1 MPVKKQSDEIT
12 SDIEAIRT
20 ELALI
25 GQRADASDE
34 EIQRGQDLMA
44 ELDEKEEAHKVA
56 LKREDN
62 LDNILRASR
71 KPNRVDQAFPGGPG
85 SRRSAEFMQR
95 VDPYTEDT
103 YEELKRSLYNGGAE
117 RASFDTVEMMSR
129 AKAAV
134 DQTPKELFFSE
145 KHRDQAAERL
155 DHLLNLDN
163 IHAPLISRHIL
174 LTGSEDYRQA
184 FREYVQSVGQYTPD
198 ILRTAMSLTSG
209 NGGYLV
215 PVFLDP
221 TIILTNAGIVGP
233 IRSIAT
239 VKTIAT
245 KEWDGVTSAGISASW
260 TAEGT
265 ETADATPTFT
275 APTITPKKADAWVF
289 GSYEVFQDSGF
300 ASELGRLLADAKVRH
315 EEAAFATANTGATR
329 PRGVVAAVAAVT
341 NSIVTSA
348 TTNAFVV
355 GDVYNTADAVNPR
368 QEGPLNWIAHRRIF
382 SKIRQFD
389 TSGGGGFWANLGM
402 AMPPQLLGAA
412 AYECSTMTSVV
423 STGANILL
431 AGDFSQYYIVD
442 RVGMSVIYDP
452 VVRSTGNNRPTGQAG
467 WYAFWRVGA
476 DVVNADAFRLLQ
488 LNQVAAATALG

>member
-1 MPVKKQSDEIT
+1 MAVKKHSDELNGEM
-12 SDIEAIRT
+12 EAIRA

-25 GQRADASDE
+25 GQNPDAGEDE
-34 EIQRGQDLMA
+34 IKRGDSLL
-44 ELDEKEEAHKVA
+44 EDLDEKEKSYKEA
-56 LKREDN
+56 LEREEK
-62 LDNILRASR
+62 LDTILRASR
-71 KPNRVDQAFPGGPG
+71 KPGRIVERIGTGPG
-85 SRRSAEFMQR
+85 TGPQVMRR

-117 RASFDTVEMMSR
+117 RASFDTESIISR
-129 AKAAV
+129 AKAAS
-134 DQTPKELFFSE
+134 DSTPKELF
-145 KHRDQAAERL
+145 HTDIQRDQAAERL
-155 DHLLNLDN
+155 HHLLDLDN
-163 IHAPLISRHIL
+163 VHAPLIARHIL
-174 LTGSEDYRQA
+174 LTGSEPYRQA
-184 FREYVQSVGQYTPD
+184 FREYVQSVGQYSSD
-198 ILRTAMSLTSG
+198 LLRTAMSLTAG
-209 NGGYLV
+209 NGGVLV

-221 TIILTNAGIVGP
+221 TIILTNAGITGP
-233 IRSIAT
+233 IRSVST

-260 TAEGT
+260 TAEGV
-265 ETADATPTFT
+265 ETADATPTYT

-300 ASELGRLLADAKVRH
+300 AAELGGLLADAKVRH

-329 PRGVVAAVAAVT
+329 PRGVVAAVQAVT
-341 NSIVTSA
+341 ASIVTSA
-348 TTNAFVV
+348 TTNAFVI
-355 GDVYNTADAVNPR
+355 GDVYNTSDAVNSR
-368 QEGPLNWIAHRRIF
+368 QESRMAWLAHKKIF
-382 SKIRQFD
+382 SKVRQFD

-402 AMPPQLLGAA
+402 GLPPQLLGAA
-412 AYECSTMTSVV
+412 AYSCSSMTSVV

-452 VVRSTGNNRPTGQAG
+452 VIRSTGNNRPTGQSG

>member
-1 MPVKKQSDEIT
+1 MGKKQSEALAEDMEIIRAEINQIGEADEPSDEDVT
-12 SDIEAIRT
+12 RAAELADELKKKDIERKKAIGR
-20 ELALI
+20 EDRL
-25 GQRADASDE
+25 E
-34 EIQRGQDLMA
+34 EIVTAARNPA
-44 ELDEKEEAHKVA
+44 R
-56 LKREDN
+56 RESVGPQ
-62 LDNILRASR
+62 IMR
-71 KPNRVDQAFPGGPG
+71 K
-85 SRRSAEFMQR
+85 

-117 RASFDTVEMMSR
+117 RASFDIDSTISR
-129 AKAAV
+129 ARAAV
-134 DQTPKELFFSE
+134 EQTPKELFHTE
-145 KHRDQAAERL
+145 KNRDEAAERI
-155 DHLLNLDN
+155 DHLLSLDN
-163 IHAPLISRHIL
+163 VHAPLIARHVL
-174 LTGSEDYRQA
+174 LTGSEEYRKQ
-184 FREYVQSVGQYTPD
+184 FREYVQSVGMSTGD
-198 ILRTAMSLTSG
+198 LLRTAMSLTAG
-209 NGGYLV
+209 NGGVLV

-221 TIILTNAGIVGP
+221 TIILTNSGITGP
-233 IRSIAT
+233 IRSIST

-245 KEWDGVTSAGISASW
+245 KEWDGVTSSGVTASW
-260 TAEGT
+260 TAEGV
-265 ETADATPTFT
+265 ETADATPTFV

-300 ASELGRLLADAKVRH
+300 AADLGRLLADAKVRH

-341 NSIVTSA
+341 ASIVTAA
-348 TTNAFVV
+348 TTNAFVI
-355 GDVYNTADAVNPR
+355 GDVYNTSDAVNPR
-368 QEGPLNWIAHRRIF
+368 QESSMAWIAHKKIF
-382 SKIRQFD
+382 SKVRQFD

-402 AMPPQLLGAA
+402 GLPPQLLGAQ
-412 AYECSTMTSVV
+412 AYSCSTMTSVV

-488 LNQVAAATALG
+488 LNQVAASTALG